1 MEEKSLLRKRMAKSV
16 PLRLDLED
24 DMTGA
29 TFTRSFRLTFDF
41 NAIAY
46 CEEKSGLGFLTG
58 EIWTKLTAT
67 NVSLML
73 YAAILANHPE
83 YWTVDRH
90 GNPTPEGLEVL
101 RSYLD
106 AGNMAIVMRAL
117 NDAFM
122 QSLPAEKRAELEAK
136 QKAEESKGANPIPPA
151 VAAIPEAPAP
161 AV

>member
-1 MEEKSLLRKRMAKSV
+1 MEEKSLLRKRMSKSV
-16 PLRLDLED
+16 PLKLDLED
-24 DMTGA
+24 DGTGA
-29 TFTRSFRLTFDF
+29 TFTRNFRLSFDF
-41 NAIAY
+41 NAIAF
-46 CEEKSGLGFLTG
+46 CEERTGLGFLNG
-58 EIWTKLTAT
+58 EIWTKLNAT
-67 NVSLML
+67 NISIML

-83 YWTVDRH
+83 YWTVDKFR
-90 GNPTPEGLEVL
+90 NPTPEGLEVL

-106 AGNMAIVMRAL
+106 AGNMATVISAL

-122 QSLPAEKRAELEAK
+122 QSLPADKRAELEAN